1 MILDF
6 ENDDWT
12 IENYAKFNQSNHT
25 SLKLGSWFYHSKPT
39 PSKRYH
45 IDLFGTIY
53 NLQTYS
59 IVYWSEYM
67 TVSMIPYTVFLIN
80 LLTFF
85 LLFIL
90 YNFLSTLPTPLS
102 SWRLWCCVIF
112 LFSSM
117 LFMFLFLCYYYCIV
131 LVTWLVGF
139 SCAIIFVLVGWLFGR
154 CFSCFVLVL
163 LYLFWLVCWPD
174 TRQRWIIRASANI
187 LLSLINNHSS
197 PSHQHFEF
205 EVCEN

>member
-1 MILDF
+1 
-6 ENDDWT
+6 
-12 IENYAKFNQSNHT
+12 
-25 SLKLGSWFYHSKPT
+25 
-39 PSKRYH
+39 
-45 IDLFGTIY
+45 
-53 NLQTYS
+53 
-59 IVYWSEYM
+59 
-67 TVSMIPYTVFLIN
+67 MIPYTVFLIN

-112 LFSSM
+112 LFSM

-139 SCAIIFVLVGWLFGR
+139 SCAIIFFWLVGCLVGAFHV
-154 CFSCFVLVL
+154 FVLVL